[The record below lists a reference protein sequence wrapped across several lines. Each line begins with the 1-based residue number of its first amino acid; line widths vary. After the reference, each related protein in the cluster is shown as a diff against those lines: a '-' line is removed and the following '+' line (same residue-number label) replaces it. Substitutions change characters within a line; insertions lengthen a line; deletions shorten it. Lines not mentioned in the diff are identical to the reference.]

1 MSTKLADLLA
11 IKQKTWKER
20 ALIKE
25 KTRLKKLERKNAI
38 ELSSKAELEPT
49 LQNIKKAVNSGELD
63 ILLEE
68 QTTYGSRLTK

>member
-11 IKQKTWKER
+11 IKQKIWKER

-38 ELSSKAELEPT
+38 ELSLKAELEPT
-49 LQNIKKAVNSGELD
+49 LQNIKKAVNSGKLD
-63 ILLEE
+63 MLLEE